1 MTQSF
6 IVTIARHSCALLNG
20 HTFGQNMDGDRTS
33 KSPLSLQMLF
43 SKLRSIATY
52 HPSHFWWLIFEF
64 VP

>member
-6 IVTIARHSCALLNG
+6 IVTIASHSCALLNG

-43 SKLRSIATY
+43 SFYLSVA
-52 HPSHFWWLIFEF
+52 S
-64 VP
+64 